1 MPPAALKKIFISYS
15 KHDNHHKEILIKQ
28 LSGLRDSV
36 ITWNDRDIQAGEEWD
51 VRIKEELHKAD
62 VVLYLVSAN
71 SMATNYIQQHELP
84 LIEARCQ
91 RGECLLVP
99 VIVDFCLWQKLD
111 FAKYNA
117 LPEKGIPV
125 TDSSHWINENQ
136 AWLQV
141 IEGIERIIRFELV
154 TPPPQAYLKNYAD
167 DVVIHAAEQDLNFAA
182 TFRIELQKHLAAK
195 LGGFNF
201 RLRLQTS
208 TDSLSQAATVIIL
221 LSDNYLQ
228 QYGDH
233 FQSLAQQQQKRL
245 LLVEVNKT
253 NKPSSL
259 DEVMEYPFWQ
269 SVRQNTFTYQTTDSG
284 YQSLMAEMVVEL
296 DTIFKRLKSQADP
309 SNKVAV
315 FINVA
320 PEDRA
325 LGKQVQILL
334 SQQYQLVSALPA
346 TTGTRTDIE
355 NKYRYCQA
363 VLFIYVNGSEEW
375 IDNQL
380 LACDYAASEY
390 QKQFKVVA
398 IHTDQQHDINVML
411 PYLKPPY
418 YCPPKQINDYLA
430 EFVEALK

>member
-1 MPPAALKKIFISYS
+1 
-15 KHDNHHKEILIKQ
+15 
-28 LSGLRDSV
+28 
-36 ITWNDRDIQAGEEWD
+36 
-51 VRIKEELHKAD
+51 
-62 VVLYLVSAN
+62 
-71 SMATNYIQQHELP
+71 
-84 LIEARCQ
+84 
-91 RGECLLVP
+91 
-99 VIVDFCLWQKLD
+99 
-111 FAKYNA
+111 
-117 LPEKGIPV
+117 
-125 TDSSHWINENQ
+125 
-136 AWLQV
+136 
-141 IEGIERIIRFELV
+141 
-154 TPPPQAYLKNYAD
+154 
-167 DVVIHAAEQDLNFAA
+167 
-182 TFRIELQKHLAAK
+182 
-195 LGGFNF
+195 
-201 RLRLQTS
+201 
-208 TDSLSQAATVIIL
+208 VIIL

-253 NKPSSL
+253 TKPSSL
-259 DEVMEYPFWQ
+259 DEVMEYLFWQ

-325 LGKQVQILL
+325 LGKQVQIQLA
-334 SQQYQLVSALPA
+334 QQYQLTSALPA
-346 TTGTRTDIE
+346 TISTRADIE

-375 IDNQL
+375 VDNQL
-380 LACDYAASEY
+380 LACEQAASEY

-398 IHTDQQHDINVML
+398 IHTDEQHSNRINVML

>member
-1 MPPAALKKIFISYS
+1 MPPALKKIFISYS

-71 SMATNYIQQHELP
+71 SMATDYIQDHELP

-91 RGECLLVP
+91 RGDCLLVP

-125 TDSSHWINENQ
+125 SDSSHWINENQ

-154 TPPPQAYLKNYAD
+154 TPPAQAYLKNYAD
-167 DVVIHAAEQDLNFAA
+167 DVVIHAAELDLNFAA

-201 RLRLQTS
+201 RLRLQTN
-208 TDSLSQAATVIIL
+208 TDDFSQAATVIIL

-269 SVRQNTFTYQTTDSG
+269 PVRQNTFTYQTTDSG
-284 YQSLMAEMVVEL
+284 YQSLIAEMVVEL
-296 DTIFKRLKSQADP
+296 DTIFKQLKSQADP

-334 SQQYQLVSALPA
+334 SQQYQLTSALPA
-346 TTGTRTDIE
+346 IISTRADIE

-380 LACDYAASEY
+380 LACDYAASEH
-390 QKQFKVVA
+390 QKSSKLSPFIPMNNNSTVSVCC
-398 IHTDQQHDINVML
+398 
-411 PYLKPPY
+411 
-418 YCPPKQINDYLA
+418 CPTLNRRITARLNRLTIT
-430 EFVEALK
+430 